1 MNTKVIKQKMKS
13 VGNIKKI
20 TRTMEM
26 VSVAKMKRATIA
38 AHAYRPFIRSTRHI
52 LTTLYNDKHTQHKL
66 LKNKNIIEFSKDINV
81 KKESE
86 NIGQTIVIL
95 MAANKGLCGGYN
107 AQVYK
112 ALNKNIKAIDKSKI
126 SFITIGKY
134 AERIAKRYGSNI
146 IYSFAKN
153 NINNREAS
161 IIAKEVIKR
170 YTDNNNIVE
179 KVLLIHPYIKSGMS
193 YSVSVEQIL
202 PHREF
207 IPSPALPNGMGA
219 TSNSNASAFFPSP
232 NLGEGGSKRSELTG
246 EGSVRPASNFKY
258 EPNESTIVETIVPIM
273 IEAMIHAAALETEA
287 GEHAARMVAMKTAT
301 DNAGDLLHDLKLT
314 FNNARQA
321 KITQEIAELSSVI

>member
-1 MNTKVIKQKMKS
+1 M
-13 VGNIKKI
+13 IKKI
-20 TRTMEM
+20 RG
-26 VSVAKMKRATIA
+26 VSYSGASLR
-38 AHAYRPFIRSTRHI
+38 F
-52 LTTLYNDKHTQHKL
+52 
-66 LKNKNIIEFSKDINV
+66 F
-81 KKESE
+81 KK
-86 NIGQTIVIL
+86 
-95 MAANKGLCGGYN
+95 
-107 AQVYK
+107 
-112 ALNKNIKAIDKSKI
+112 DKSKI

-153 NINNREAS
+153 NIDNREAS

-202 PHREF
+202 PYSV
-207 IPSPALPNGMGA
+207 IPLNAGPLPTSPTRGGVE
-219 TSNSNASAFFPSP
+219 
-232 NLGEGGSKRSELTG
+232 GEGKTG
-246 EGSVRPASNFKY
+246 RGSVSSSNFKY

>member
-86 NIGQTIVIL
+86 NVGQTIVIL

-153 NINNREAS
+153 NIDNREAS

-202 PHREF
+202 PYVF
-207 IPSPALPNGMGA
+207 SPSPLR
-219 TSNSNASAFFPSP
+219 
-232 NLGEGGSKRSELTG
+232 GEGWG
-246 EGSVRPASNFKY
+246 EGSVSSSNFKY
-258 EPNESTIVETIVPIM
+258 EPNESTIVETIIPIM
-273 IEAMIHAAALETEA
+273 TEALIHAAALETEA

-321 KITQEIAELSSVI
+321 KITQEIAELSSMI

>member
-38 AHAYRPFIRSTRHI
+38 AHAYRPFIKSAKYILNTLYRDKSTKHI
-52 LTTLYNDKHTQHKL
+52 LINT
-66 LKNKNIIEFSKDINV
+66 KNTSGK
-81 KKESE
+81 
-86 NIGQTIVIL
+86 TIVIL

-112 ALNKNIKAIDKSKI
+112 ALNRSFKDIYGSNIDKSNI

-134 AERIAKRYGSNI
+134 AERMAKKFNTDI

-153 NINNREAS
+153 NINNREACT
-161 IIAKEVIKR
+161 IVKEIIKR
-170 YTDNNNIVE
+170 YKDKDNIVE
-179 KVLLIHPYIKSGMS
+179 KVLLIHPYIHTGMS
-193 YSVSVEQIL
+193 YSVSVEQLL
-202 PHREF
+202 PYDNVGVASSAGHSF
-207 IPSPALPNGMGA
+207 IPSPTLPEGKGA
-219 TSNSNASAFFPSP
+219 TSNASAS
-232 NLGEGGSKRSELTG
+232 N
-246 EGSVRPASNFKY
+246 NFKY
-258 EPNESTIVETIVPIM
+258 EPDESTIIETVIPIM
-273 IEAMIHAAALETEA
+273 IEAMITAAALETEA
-287 GEHAARMVAMKTAT
+287 GEHAARMMAMKTAT

-321 KITQEIAELSSVI
+321 KITQEIAELSTGA

>member
-38 AHAYRPFIRSTRHI
+38 AHAYRPFIKSAKYILNTLYRDKSTKHI
-52 LTTLYNDKHTQHKL
+52 LINT
-66 LKNKNIIEFSKDINV
+66 KNTSGK
-81 KKESE
+81 
-86 NIGQTIVIL
+86 TIVIL

-112 ALNKNIKAIDKSKI
+112 ALNRSFKDIYGSNIDKSNI

-134 AERIAKRYGSNI
+134 AERMAKKFNTDI

-153 NINNREAS
+153 NINNREACT
-161 IIAKEVIKR
+161 IVKEIIKR
-170 YTDNNNIVE
+170 YQDKDNVVD
-179 KVLLIHPYIKSGMS
+179 KVLLIHPYIHIGMS
-193 YSVSVEQIL
+193 YAVSVEQLL
-202 PHREF
+202 PYDNVEAAPSAGHSF
-207 IPSPALPNGMGA
+207 IPSPTLPEGKGA
-219 TSNSNASAFFPSP
+219 TSNASAS
-232 NLGEGGSKRSELTG
+232 N
-246 EGSVRPASNFKY
+246 NFKY
-258 EPNESTIVETIVPIM
+258 EPDESTIIETVIPIM
-273 IEAMIHAAALETEA
+273 IEAMITAAALETEA
-287 GEHAARMVAMKTAT
+287 GEHAARMMAMKTAT

-321 KITQEIAELSSVI
+321 KITQEIAELSTGA

>member
-38 AHAYRPFIRSTRHI
+38 AHAYRPFIKSAKYILNTLYRDKSTKHI
-52 LTTLYNDKHTQHKL
+52 LINTKRKSEGLEGENSIKENKDSFR
-66 LKNKNIIEFSKDINV
+66 KNR
-81 KKESE
+81 
-86 NIGQTIVIL
+86 TIVIL

-112 ALNKNIKAIDKSKI
+112 ALSRSLKDIYGKTLAIDKSNI

-134 AERIAKRYGSNI
+134 AERMAKKFNTDI

-153 NINNREAS
+153 NISNRES
-161 IIAKEVIKR
+161 STIVKEIIKR
-170 YTDNNNIVE
+170 YQDKDNVVD
-179 KVLLIHPYIKSGMS
+179 KVLLIHPYIHIGMS
-193 YSVSVEQIL
+193 YSVSVEQLL
-202 PHREF
+202 PY
-207 IPSPALPNGMGA
+207 INTSLTPALSKVEGA
-219 TSNSNASAFFPSP
+219 TSNASAFLPLSI
-232 NLGEGGSKRSELTG
+232 GEGLG
-246 EGSVRPASNFKY
+246 VRLASNFKY
-258 EPNESTIVETIVPIM
+258 EPDESTIIETVIPIM
-273 IEAMIHAAALETEA
+273 IEAIITAAALETEA
-287 GEHAARMVAMKTAT
+287 GEHAARMMAMKTAT

-321 KITQEIAELSSVI
+321 KITQEIAELSSAA